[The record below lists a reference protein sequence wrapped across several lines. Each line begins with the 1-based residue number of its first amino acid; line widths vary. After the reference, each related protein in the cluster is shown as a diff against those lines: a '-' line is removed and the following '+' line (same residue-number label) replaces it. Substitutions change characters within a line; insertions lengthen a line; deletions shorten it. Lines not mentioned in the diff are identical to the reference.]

1 MAPPLD
7 GSDGCRGCDPDKVD
21 TVISI
26 VDMGAGSVSRSD
38 LEAAIQGGY
47 EEIEALEGCQEF
59 EFNDPLAIA
68 RSDIVDVR
76 LERVHRGSGSECVSQ
91 P

>member
-1 MAPPLD
+1 MTLPLD
-7 GSDGCRGCDPDKVD
+7 GLNGCRGGDSDKVD

-26 VDMGAGSVSRSD
+26 VNMGAGSIGRSD
-38 LEAAIQGGY
+38 LEVAIQAGY
-47 EEIEALEGCQEF
+47 EEIEAMQGCQEF